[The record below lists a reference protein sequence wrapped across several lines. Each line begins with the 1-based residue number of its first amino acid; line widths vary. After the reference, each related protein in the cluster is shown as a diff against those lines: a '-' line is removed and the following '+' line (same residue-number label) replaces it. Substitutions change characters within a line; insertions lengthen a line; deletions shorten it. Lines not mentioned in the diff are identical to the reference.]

1 MQSDIENCEGWL
13 SPRGLQFNSGW
24 LPVFERAGG
33 EELVG
38 LSTPFADCMNHR
50 YSYSAEVFTHLSD
63 FVAKANT
70 AVASGT
76 KFNIT

>member
-1 MQSDIENCEGWL
+1 MKAGCHPEAFSSILGDF
-13 SPRGLQFNSGW
+13 QF
-24 LPVFERAGG
+24 LREQGG
-33 EELVG
+33 ELAG